1 MQKAEMELQKG
12 ENMLKHE
19 EEIFSRPA
27 RTWFQ
32 SSKDKTKAEGR
43 FLSIQT
49 SPADIRQNA
58 AESNMKPGLVKPKKS
73 NLLAIQQRRW
83 LVPYDSLRVLTKF
96 CRSPNA
102 INSPVYR
109 GKQSDES

>member
-12 ENMLKHE
+12 ENMLKHG

-43 FLSIQT
+43 LSVH
-49 SPADIRQNA
+49 PATPAHVRQSA
-58 AESNMKPGLVKPKKS
+58 AESNTNPGLVKPKKPS
-73 NLLAIQQRRW
+73 LSVIQHRRCV
-83 LVPYDSLRVLTKF
+83 VPVTAVCTYEIL
-96 CRSPNA
+96 P
-102 INSPVYR
+102 
-109 GKQSDES
+109 